1 VKGKNGTSAA
11 SKIIPPI
18 LFCQPMT
25 SEVDAGDTAV
35 EVEPS
40 RQYSIIFCYCVTDG
54 SRGADKMAS
63 DMGGHMKPRCVTEFL
78 HV

>member
-1 VKGKNGTSAA
+1 MKGKNGTSAA

-40 RQYSIIFCYCVTDG
+40 CQYSVPCCCHMTDS
-54 SRGADKMAS
+54 SRGA
-63 DMGGHMKPRCVTEFL
+63 V
-78 HV
+78 